1 MLSGSTALVAVRRRD
16 GLGLSKVA
24 PGLRED
30 SRSATPML
38 QMLFAELASLK
49 QQLNAMVVDQPSSL
63 QRTEPLGQK
72 SDSVPFERV
81 RPKQLRKIFD

>member
-16 GLGLSKVA
+16 GPSLSKVS

-30 SRSATPML
+30 SRPATPIL

-49 QQLNAMVVDQPSSL
+49 QQVNAMVMARPRSL
-63 QRTEPLGQK
+63 QPADPSGQRTTSSEQVKPSRLR
-72 SDSVPFERV
+72 RV
-81 RPKQLRKIFD
+81 FD

>member
-16 GLGLSKVA
+16 GPSLSKVS

-30 SRSATPML
+30 SRPATPIL

-49 QQLNAMVVDQPSSL
+49 QQVNAMVVTGPSSL
-63 QRTEPLGQK
+63 QPADHPSQRTT
-72 SDSVPFERV
+72 SSERV
-81 RPKQLRKIFD
+81 NPSRLRDVFD

>member
-16 GLGLSKVA
+16 GPGLSKVA

-30 SRSATPML
+30 SRPATPML

-49 QQLNAMVVDQPSSL
+49 QQLNAMVVARPSSL
-63 QRTEPLGQK
+63 QPADPPGRTTDAERSQDVEP
-72 SDSVPFERV
+72 SR
-81 RPKQLRKIFD
+81 LRKIFD